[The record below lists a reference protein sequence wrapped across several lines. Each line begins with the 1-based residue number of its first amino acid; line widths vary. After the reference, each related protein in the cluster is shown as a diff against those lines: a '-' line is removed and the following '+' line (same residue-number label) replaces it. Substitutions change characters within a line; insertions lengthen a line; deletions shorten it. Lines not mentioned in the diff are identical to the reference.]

1 MENAWRL
8 LTKIH
13 LLVAAGT
20 HVGLPGESG
29 DAASWGQITGTLLG
43 ELEKVQ
49 IVNHSPRR
57 EINVLLKTRGEQQ

>member
-1 MENAWRL
+1 MTFVENASKL

-29 DAASWGQITGTLLG
+29 DATSWGQITGKLLG
-43 ELEKVQ
+43 ELGKVQ
-49 IVNHSPRR
+49 IVKHS
-57 EINVLLKTRGEQQ
+57 LLGGK

>member
-1 MENAWRL
+1 MRCVEYAWKL

-43 ELEKVQ
+43 ELGKAQ
-49 IVNHSPRR
+49 IGKHS
-57 EINVLLKTRGEQQ
+57 LLGGK

>member
-1 MENAWRL
+1 MEDAWKL

-13 LLVAAGT
+13 FLVAAGT

-43 ELEKVQ
+43 ELGNAQ
-49 IVNHSPRR
+49 IGKHL
-57 EINVLLKTRGEQQ
+57 EINVLLKTRGEEE